1 MTSVK
6 LKIRVS
12 SIIEKEGTLYFQ
24 VIHKRLVRQIKTPY
38 SIYRSEWDRDK
49 NEIIDSLKVSKKR
62 RKKISLIRTK
72 IEWEKHR
79 LNQVIAKFEKEGKP
93 FSTNDIVKEYIDAL
107 SNKTTVFEYI
117 KTQIEH
123 LSETGRER
131 TSETYKQTLQSFMK
145 FRNNEDLCFDMIDE
159 KLLSQY
165 EVYMRISNLCRNTT
179 SFYMRILRSIYNRAV
194 NEGHTIQTNPFK
206 NVYTGVDKTCKRAI
220 TLQEIK
226 RIKNMDLSDMPKL
239 DFARDIFM
247 FSFYMRGMSFIDI
260 AYLKKTDLSGGFLV
274 YNRKKTGQQLIVKW
288 EKDMDNIV
296 QKYADENENN
306 AFLFPIIERQD
317 GTERKQYLNKM
328 LIINRRL
335 KTISKMGNISTPLTM
350 YVARHSW
357 ASIAQSKNIPVHTIS
372 LAMGHDNEETTRIY
386 LATIQNNVIDKANN
400 KIISL
405 LNRRE

>member
-123 LSETGRER
+123 LSETGKER

-165 EVYMRISNLCRNTT
+165 
-179 SFYMRILRSIYNRAV
+179 
-194 NEGHTIQTNPFK
+194 
-206 NVYTGVDKTCKRAI
+206 
-220 TLQEIK
+220 
-226 RIKNMDLSDMPKL
+226 PK
-239 DFARDIFM
+239 I
-247 FSFYMRGMSFIDI
+247 
-260 AYLKKTDLSGGFLV
+260 
-274 YNRKKTGQQLIVKW
+274 
-288 EKDMDNIV
+288 
-296 QKYADENENN
+296 
-306 AFLFPIIERQD
+306 
-317 GTERKQYLNKM
+317 RKQ
-328 LIINRRL
+328 
-335 KTISKMGNISTPLTM
+335 SQ
-350 YVARHSW
+350 W
-357 ASIAQSKNIPVHTIS
+357 QSQ
-372 LAMGHDNEETTRIY
+372 L
-386 LATIQNNVIDKANN
+386 Q
-400 KIISL
+400 
-405 LNRRE
+405 

>member
-1 MTSVK
+1 MFGNI
-6 LKIRVS
+6 LIDKIRFS
-12 SIIEKEGTLYFQ
+12 
-24 VIHKRLVRQIKTPY
+24 KRIDFIDTPY
-38 SIYRSEWDRDK
+38 VLQQELK
-49 NEIIDSLKVSKKR
+49 NELQKYFLENAFNVKFDKKFFRVDFNPTRYLDDVTEESSKKPN
-62 RKKISLIRTK
+62 
-72 IEWEKHR
+72 
-79 LNQVIAKFEKEGKP
+79 LN
-93 FSTNDIVKEYIDAL
+93 L
-107 SNKTTVFEYI
+107 
-117 KTQIEH
+117 
-123 LSETGRER
+123 
-131 TSETYKQTLQSFMK
+131 
-145 FRNNEDLCFDMIDE
+145 DMIDE